1 MFPETLKQSLENLP
15 ESSGVYHY
23 FDAHSKLLY
32 IGKAKNLK
40 KRVRSYFQF
49 TPTLAPASKLSAR
62 ISKMIS
68 ETAHLHYI
76 IVENEH
82 DALVLENSLIKQL
95 KPKYNILLRDDKT
108 FPYIYFDESAR
119 FPRLEITRKILA
131 QRQIRYFGP
140 YTTGASELLASIYEL
155 CKLVQ
160 KKGCLREKK
169 ACLFYQI
176 NRCTAPCEER
186 ISQKE
191 YAEIFKDALDL
202 LQNRHKL
209 IAKLKERMERLAL
222 ELRFEEAGILRD
234 RIKKLAKIE
243 TYSEI
248 DLAKLEDLDILALQ
262 KGERM
267 HMLLRLFMRAGK
279 IIASS
284 SKVLKNDTGI
294 DENEAYT
301 RAILHYYK
309 ENTPL
314 PPSQLL
320 LPVELDGKAELE
332 AHLAGIFGRKI
343 PLVVPKVGAKRRLV
357 ELALKNASELLRLE
371 GQKEETPLLLNIKE
385 LLGIDM
391 IPARIE
397 AFDTSHMRGESCVGA
412 MVVYE
417 DGFVKDSYR
426 RYELAGS
433 DEYSQMREMLTRRA
447 RAFERESPPDLWL
460 LDGGA
465 GQIKIAREILES
477 IGANVEIIAIAKE
490 KLDSKA
496 HRAKGAARDILR
508 TQKGEIRLIP
518 SDKRLQFFQKIRDEV
533 HRFAI
538 TYHRNKKLKND
549 QKIDLLALKGIG
561 RGRLKRLLDYFGN
574 FEGTK
579 QASMEE
585 LIKIVGE
592 KVARAIKETL

>member
-119 FPRLEITRKILA
+119 FPRLEMTRKILA

-140 YTTGASELLASIYEL
+140 YTSGASELLASIYEL

-209 IAKLKERMERLAL
+209 IAQLKERMERLAL

-314 PPSQLL
+314 PPTQLL
-320 LPVELDGKAELE
+320 LPVELEGKAELE
-332 AHLAGIFGRKI
+332 AHLTGIFGRKI
-343 PLVVPKVGAKRRLV
+343 PIVVPKVGAKRRLV

-371 GQKEETPLLLNIKE
+371 GQKEEMPLLLNIKE
-385 LLGIDM
+385 LLGIDT

-433 DEYSQMREMLTRRA
+433 DEYSQMREMLMRRA
-447 RAFERESPPDLWL
+447 SAFERESPPDLWL

-465 GQIKIAREILES
+465 GQIKIAREIIES
-477 IGANVEIIAIAKE
+477 TGANVEIIAIAKE

-561 RGRLKRLLDYFGN
+561 RGKLKRLLDYFGN
-574 FEGTK
+574 FEGIK
-579 QASMEE
+579 QANMED

>member
-119 FPRLEITRKILA
+119 FPRLEMTRKILA

-140 YTTGASELLASIYEL
+140 YTSGASELLASIYEL

-160 KKGCLREKK
+160 KRGCLREKK

-209 IAKLKERMERLAL
+209 IAKLKDRMERLAL

-320 LPVELDGKAELE
+320 LPVELEGKAELE

-343 PLVVPKVGAKRRLV
+343 PFIVPKVGAKRRLV

-371 GQKEETPLLLNIKE
+371 GQKEEIPLLSNIKE
-385 LLGIDM
+385 LLGIDA

-417 DGFVKDSYR
+417 DGFIKDSYR

-433 DEYSQMREMLTRRA
+433 DEYSQMREMLMRRA
-447 RAFERESPPDLWL
+447 SAFERESPPDLWL

-465 GQIKIAREILES
+465 GQIKIAREIIES
-477 IGANVEIIAIAKE
+477 TGANVEIIAIAKE

-538 TYHRNKKLKND
+538 TYHRKKKLKND
-549 QKIDLLALKGIG
+549 QKIDLLSLRGIG
-561 RGRLKRLLDYFGN
+561 RGKLKRLLDYFGN
-574 FEGTK
+574 FEGIK
-579 QASMEE
+579 QANTDE
-585 LIKIVGE
+585 LAKIVGE
-592 KVARAIKETL
+592 KIARAIKETL